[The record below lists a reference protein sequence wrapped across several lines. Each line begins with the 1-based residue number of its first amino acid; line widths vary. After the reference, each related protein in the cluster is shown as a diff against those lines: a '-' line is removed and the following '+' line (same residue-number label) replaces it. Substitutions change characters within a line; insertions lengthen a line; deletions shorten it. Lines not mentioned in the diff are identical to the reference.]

1 MYNIASEDSYQ
12 DGQIIFKEG
21 SSGDWVC
28 VVLSGQVEL
37 SKTVGGKKSII
48 AILRPEQVFGE
59 LGFIGGIKRTV
70 TARAIGETTVG
81 VIDRSS
87 LDTEFNSLSS
97 EFRSILVSIVKRFE
111 QMINR
116 ASDFRTRK
124 DERVQKTLSLTF
136 KTPAAFV
143 EAFSS
148 NLGTGGLF
156 VRTENPLPEGE
167 RFFIKLQHPGASLP
181 IRKECEVVWRRGK
194 GAHANKGPPGMG
206 VKFCDMTEKDHKVL
220 KQYLADILKGG
231 KRR

>member
-1 MYNIASEDSYQ
+1 MFNIASEQSYK

-28 VVLSGQVEL
+28 VVLSGEVEL
-37 SKTVGGKKSII
+37 SKTVGGKKSVI

-97 EFRSILVSIVKRFE
+97 EFRSILVSTVKRFE

-116 ASDFRTRK
+116 ASDFNTRK

-136 KTPAAFV
+136 KTPEAFV

-156 VRTENPLPEGE
+156 VRTENPLAAGE
-167 RFFIKLQHPGASLP
+167 RFFLKLQHPGLSVP
-181 IRKECEVVWRRGK
+181 IRKECEVVWTRKK
-194 GAHANKGPPGMG
+194 GVDANKGPLGMG
-206 VKFCDMTEKDHKVL
+206 VKFCEMTKKDHQVL
-220 KQYLADILKGG
+220 KQYLADMVKGG
-231 KRR
+231 KRL

>member
-1 MYNIASEDSYQ
+1 MFNIASEQSYK

-28 VVLSGQVEL
+28 VVLSGEVEL
-37 SKTVGGKKSII
+37 SKTVGGKKSVI

-81 VIDRSS
+81 VIDRSP

-97 EFRSILVSIVKRFE
+97 EFRSILVSTVKRFE

-116 ASDFRTRK
+116 ASDFNTRK

-136 KTPAAFV
+136 KTPEAFV

-156 VRTENPLPEGE
+156 VRTENPLAAGE
-167 RFFIKLQHPGASLP
+167 RFFLKLQHPGLSVP
-181 IRKECEVVWRRGK
+181 IRKECEVVWTRKK
-194 GAHANKGPPGMG
+194 GVDANKGPLGMG
-206 VKFCDMTEKDHKVL
+206 SSFV
-220 KQYLADILKGG
+220 
-231 KRR
+231 R

>member
-1 MYNIASEDSYQ
+1 MFNIASEQSYK

-28 VVLSGQVEL
+28 VVLSGEVEL
-37 SKTVGGKKSII
+37 SKTVGGKKSVI

-97 EFRSILVSIVKRFE
+97 EFRSILVSTVKRFE

-116 ASDFRTRK
+116 ASDFNTRK

-136 KTPAAFV
+136 KTPEAFV

-156 VRTENPLPEGE
+156 VRTEKPLAAGE
-167 RFFIKLQHPGASLP
+167 RFFLKLQHPGLSVP
-181 IRKECEVVWRRGK
+181 IRKECEVVWTRKK
-194 GAHANKGPPGMG
+194 GVDANKGPLGMG
-206 VKFCDMTEKDHKVL
+206 VKFCEMTKKDHQVL
-220 KQYLADILKGG
+220 KQYLADMVKGG
-231 KRR
+231 KRL